1 MNFFKPNSLSSIFL
15 IIVSS
20 YLFLSACNTNSDA
33 QNDTPRQNQSQSKP
47 DSVAV
52 DVAIARKINLDN
64 PREYIGST
72 QPLQQVSLR
81 SQVEGRLLELNTD
94 LGDSVKEGEIL
105 GRLDD
110 SLLASKVQETE
121 AELASR
127 ESEVAKAKTEVE
139 NARNLW
145 EKAKI
150 ELEQA
155 KNDAERAKNLFAE
168 GAISRQSAELAETKA
183 KVAQQ
188 EVLTAE
194 KQIKIREQEVA
205 IAKGKIATQ
214 KAIINQEKQRQ
225 IYTKLVSPINGIV
238 LEKINEPGNLI
249 NPGGEV
255 LKIGD
260 FSQVKVI
267 VPVSDL
273 ELGKIKIGQTTRV
286 KLDAFPQEN
295 FTGVVTK
302 ISPQSDPN
310 TRQIPVEIIIDN
322 PQGKIGNLML
332 ARVTFQSLNEA
343 QIIIPQTAIQ
353 EQRDTTG
360 VFVVKNS
367 PEFEEYIVEKREVI
381 LGRERQ
387 DKVEIIRGLEVGER
401 FVINSEEPLEN
412 NQKVRLSI
420 ISE

>member
-1 MNFFKPNSLSSIFL
+1 MNFFKPNSISSIFL

-20 YLFLSACNTNSDA
+20 YLFLAGCSTNSEA

-47 DSVAV
+47 QSIAV
-52 DVAIARKINLDN
+52 DVAIARKANLEN
-64 PREYIGST
+64 PREYIGTT

-94 LGDSVKEGEIL
+94 LGEVVKEGEIL

-110 SLLASKVQETE
+110 SLLAGKVLEAE
-121 AELASR
+121 AELAAR
-127 ESEVAKAKTEVE
+127 ESEVAKAQTEVE

-155 KNDAERAKNLFAE
+155 KNDAERAQNLYAE

-194 KQIKIREQEVA
+194 KQIKIQEQEVA
-205 IAKGKIATQ
+205 IAKGKIAVQ

-225 IYTKLVSPINGIV
+225 IYTQLVSPLNGIV
-238 LEKINEPGNLI
+238 IEKINETGNLI
-249 NPGGEV
+249 NPGSEV

-273 ELGKIKIGQTTRV
+273 ELAKIKIGQTARV

-302 ISPQSDPN
+302 IYPQSDPN

-322 PQGKIGNLML
+322 PQRKIGNSML
-332 ARVTFQSLNEA
+332 ARVTFQSLNQT

-353 EQRDTTG
+353 EQGDSTI
-360 VFVVKNS
+360 VFIVKNS
-367 PEFEEYIVEKREVI
+367 PELEEYIVEKREVI
-381 LGRERQ
+381 IGRERQ
-387 DKVEIIRGLEVGER
+387 DKVEIISGLAVGER
-401 FVINSEEPLEN
+401 FVINSQEPLEN
-412 NQKVRLSI
+412 KQKVRLSI